1 MFVGDSLGK
10 NQWESLICMVAAS
23 APTTQTQMVRGDP
36 LSTFK
41 FLVSLFFLKKYFC
54 SPKKIEEKEG
64 SQELALILV
73 FGETADQ

>member
-41 FLVSLFFLKKYFC
+41 FLVSLSLFFNISVPQRRLKRRKAVK
-54 SPKKIEEKEG
+54 S
-64 SQELALILV
+64 
-73 FGETADQ
+73 